1 MVVMP
6 STKERCNNNNHAGTW
21 KVSVMKMSWSWRLC
35 PAMLLTELWKLS
47 SITSMVLSDPFVIW
61 KKKKDDNLIE
71 VITVL
76 TWSLS
81 PNATLVCCCKFTG
94 KLGEAW
100 EERPQMSRT
109 DCGLLLPCFQA
120 LWLKRNPSTILNAH
134 SVLSARPDDHETS
147 SAGAMLV
154 CAQQNLRV

>member
-1 MVVMP
+1 MQALGKFQ
-6 STKERCNNNNHAGTW
+6 SW
-21 KVSVMKMSWSWRLC
+21 KWVGPGGSVQQC
-35 PAMLLTELWKLS
+35 YLLNSGNFHLSLLWFYQIHL
-47 SITSMVLSDPFVIW
+47 W
-61 KKKKDDNLIE
+61 YGKKKDDNLIE
-71 VITVL
+71 VITVS